1 MKLVI
6 SLGIIVGVLA
16 WAPAAE
22 AARCKKGQVYRPSIG
37 ICQPKRE
44 AIREGV
50 YRRSSGAG
58 RRAKVKKP
66 KVKRAP
72 VVVTAPQTNW
82 IIDYYQHVNDW
93 AVKNRAAIIKH
104 AEGL

>member
-6 SLGIIVGVLA
+6 GLGLVIGALA
-16 WAPAAE
+16 WVPSAE
-22 AARCKKGQVYRPSIG
+22 AARCKAGQVYRISTG
-37 ICQPKRE
+37 VCQPKRE

-50 YRRSSGAG
+50 YRRHSGAG

-66 KVKRAP
+66 KAKRAP
-72 VVVTAPQTNW
+72 VAVVAPQTNW
-82 IIDYYQHVNDW
+82 IVDYHHHVNDW
-93 AVKNRAAIIKH
+93 ALRNRAAIIKH